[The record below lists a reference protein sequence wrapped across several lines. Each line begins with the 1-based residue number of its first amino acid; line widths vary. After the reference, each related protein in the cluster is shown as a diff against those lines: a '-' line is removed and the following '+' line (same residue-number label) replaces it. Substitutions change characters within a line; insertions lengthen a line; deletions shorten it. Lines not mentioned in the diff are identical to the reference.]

1 MLTLHESPT
10 AQAAA
15 AEAILQLASHDPNRW
30 QVAHNAGLPAL
41 VGLLGVE
48 GAATPA
54 VLAIAQMA
62 ENKTY
67 HEAIADVCVALVW
80 MWCWSDCGCCVVGSD
95 GCVCGWA
102 QLLLLWVT
110 FVSIV

>member
-1 MLTLHESPT
+1 MSSHQATIASHGCIHDLVAMLTVHEAPT

-15 AEAILQLASHDPNRW
+15 AEAVLQLATHDPNRW

-41 VGLLGVE
+41 VELLTVE
-48 GAATPA
+48 TAATPA

-67 HEAIADVCVALVW
+67 HEAIADVC
-80 MWCWSDCGCCVVGSD
+80 
-95 GCVCGWA
+95 
-102 QLLLLWVT
+102 
-110 FVSIV
+110 I